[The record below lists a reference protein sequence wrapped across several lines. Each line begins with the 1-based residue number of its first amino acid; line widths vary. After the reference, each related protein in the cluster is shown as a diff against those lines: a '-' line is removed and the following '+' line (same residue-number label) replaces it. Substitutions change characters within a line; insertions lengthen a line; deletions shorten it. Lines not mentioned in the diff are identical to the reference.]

1 MDQNITRTYTSLGR
15 SRGKKPIFN
24 RLQSKLRIVFDKT
37 FTQDNILKSLLGVLI
52 LIVVI
57 PFFLTL
63 LVISGFNEK
72 IVSDMNEIP
81 SDYKTAIVY
90 FPDDKEN
97 DFNIKDFFDNISKLY
112 ASKRITKLYIF
123 TKSYN
128 SEVITTLD
136 QKLPEDSSIVDD
148 EYLEPLE
155 VCKKVSEKY
164 KLDKVI
170 IWSSNNNLLDLTY
183 SCNSFDILSLG
194 IKSNIKPTLSLGVF
208 TKLMR
213 NILNINFGI

>member
-15 SRGKKPIFN
+15 NRGKKPIFN
-24 RLQSKLRIVFDKT
+24 RLQSKLKIVFDKT
-37 FTQDNILKSLLGVLI
+37 FTQDNILKSLLGALI
-52 LIVVI
+52 LIITI

-72 IVSDMNEIP
+72 IVNNINEIP

-90 FPDDKEN
+90 FPDGKEDK
-97 DFNIKDFFDNISKLY
+97 FNIKDFFDNISKLY

-123 TKSYN
+123 TRSYN
-128 SEVITTLD
+128 SEAITTLD
-136 QKLPEDSSIVDD
+136 QKLPKDSSIVDG
-148 EYLEPLE
+148 EYLEPLD
-155 VCKKVSEKY
+155 VCKKASEKY

-170 IWSSNNNLLDLTY
+170 IWSSNDNLLDLTY

-194 IKSNIKPTLSLGVF
+194 IKSDTKPTLNLNNF
-208 TKLMR
+208 TRLTR
-213 NILNINFGI
+213 NILTINFGL